1 MYDMHCHIVPK
12 VDDGADSFET
22 SIKMIKIAKRNGFK
36 GIFATPHYVDNTTYN
51 NTKLIKENFLKL
63 KDKIKKEG
71 LDIDIYIGN
80 EVYVVPNLIKLFE
93 KGFIYT
99 LNNSRYM
106 LIEFPMLD
114 NPYFIESLIY
124 DLKVKGIVPII
135 AHPERYKMITNNPN
149 VLFKL
154 IKQGAL
160 VQINLP
166 SLKGSYGPI
175 IKDTAKKLIE
185 HNMIHFVGTDA
196 HSFNIRTPNVEKPF
210 KILKSHL
217 DNKKLKKI
225 LYENPKAVINDKEIK
240 IWEPKECVK
249 QSKINKFIRRYLTE
263 KNKRN

>member
-1 MYDMHCHIVPK
+1 MYDMHCHILPG

-22 SIKMIKIAKRNGFK
+22 SIKMIKISKKNGFK

-63 KDKIKKEG
+63 KDKIKKQG
-71 LDIDIYIGN
+71 IDIDIYIGN

-93 KGFIYT
+93 KGFVYT

-135 AHPERYKMITNNPN
+135 AHPERYKMIISNPN
-149 VLFKL
+149 VLFKF

-175 IKDTAKKLIE
+175 IKDTAKILIE
-185 HNMIHFVGTDA
+185 HDMLHFIGTDA
-196 HSFNIRTPNVEKPF
+196 HSFNRRTPNVEKSLDEF
-210 KILKSHL
+210 KAIVSNDKF
-217 DNKKLKKI
+217 KKI

-240 IWEPKECVK
+240 ISQPQKYIKEGKVA
-249 QSKINKFIRRYLTE
+249 KFIRKYL
-263 KNKRN
+263 K